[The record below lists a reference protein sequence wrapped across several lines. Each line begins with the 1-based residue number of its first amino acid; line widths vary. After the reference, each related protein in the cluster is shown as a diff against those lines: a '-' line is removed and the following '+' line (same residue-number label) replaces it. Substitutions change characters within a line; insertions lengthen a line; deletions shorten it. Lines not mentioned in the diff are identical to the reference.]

1 MRAMASQRQSKIER
15 FRQNKEYEGQLKELS
30 EAVEKESVDDEVKV
44 RRGLHSETVSSC
56 VEGIVLEFIILAIL
70 PIL

>member
-15 FRQNKEYEGQLKELS
+15 FRQNKEYEGRLKELS

-44 RRGLHSETVSSC
+44 RWGLHLETVSSR
-56 VEGIVLEFIILAIL
+56 VEGMVLEFIFT
-70 PIL
+70 

>member
-44 RRGLHSETVSSC
+44 RRGLHSETVSSR
-56 VEGIVLEFIILAIL
+56 VEGIVLEFIFT
-70 PIL
+70 